1 MPPVKF
7 NPSEPTPKMPKA
19 PKKTGIE
26 GFKALINKENAQRKK
41 EFEEQKKCLTDD
53 NKQMSC
59 LADDLEKRAKIGK

>member
-26 GFKALINKENAQRKK
+26 GFKAKIDKENAQRKK
-41 EFEEQKKCLTDD
+41 EFAEQRKCLTDD
-53 NKQMSC
+53 DEQMNS
-59 LADDLEKRAKIGK
+59 LTDDLKKKAKIEK